1 VSRARAVV
9 VPAASVG
16 MMSGGMISIRPRRRG
31 LATSARFD
39 DRVSEPAQLAAIAK
53 AAAKRLRKGARR
65 VT

>member
-16 MMSGGMISIRPRRRG
+16 MMSGGMISG

-39 DRVSEPAQLAAIAK
+39 DRVSEPAQLAAIAT